1 MSFPRDIGS
10 LAALLALVASVT
22 TAAACRGAAGA
33 PHASPAPPGGVRD
46 PLQAVP
52 RAALCFSAGQAGVTA
67 NGAMVRVDAA
77 GSRAEIRGDARAR
90 SAEIAFTYL
99 GPSTTTEPLANGE
112 RRRQIGLKLRALDT
126 CNVIYVMW
134 HVEPTPGVAVS
145 VKRNPGASKHAE
157 CGAGGYENIKP
168 GAYRAAPSIQ
178 PGLRH
183 VLRATLD
190 GGDLVVVAD
199 GIVVWTG
206 ALPADAL
213 SFDGPAGLR
222 TDNGRFDLELRV
234 PPSGVAG
241 IGCP

>member
-1 MSFPRDIGS
+1 MSSTREIDG

-33 PHASPAPPGGVRD
+33 PHAPPAALSGA
-46 PLQAVP
+46 LQPVP
-52 RAALCFSAGQAGVTA
+52 RSSLCFSAGRAGVTA
-67 NGAMVRVDAA
+67 KGAMLHVDVG
-77 GSRAEIRGDARAR
+77 GSRAEIAGDARPH

-99 GPSTTTEPLANGE
+99 GPSTNAEPLANGE
-112 RRRQIGLKLRALDT
+112 IRRQIGLKLRALDT
-126 CNVIYVMW
+126 CNVVYVMW
-134 HVEPTPGVAVS
+134 HIEPTPGVAVS
-145 VKRNPGASKHAE
+145 VKRNPTASKHAE
-157 CGAGGYENIKP
+157 CGAGGYENVEP
-168 GAYRAAPSIQ
+168 VAYRAAPSIE

-190 GGDLVVVAD
+190 GQKLLVVAD
-199 GIVVWTG
+199 GVIVWTG

-222 TDNGRFDLELRV
+222 TDNGTFDLELRV
-234 PPSGVAG
+234 PPSGVTA